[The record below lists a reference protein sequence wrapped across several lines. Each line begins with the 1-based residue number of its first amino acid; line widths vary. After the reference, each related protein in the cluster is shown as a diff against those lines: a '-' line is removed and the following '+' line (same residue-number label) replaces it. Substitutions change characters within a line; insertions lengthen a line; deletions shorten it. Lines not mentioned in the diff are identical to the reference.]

1 MPHQQA
7 DIGHDGSVAAKA
19 GYWRYRNREIVAVT
33 KIVIDSSEQLIMK
46 LGDRYKYECDRF
58 RLLVEEFENQVN
70 NYNKK
75 NKQYI
80 NEIVVHDANEYLPP
94 KYIPNYK
101 LTLT

>member
-46 LGDRYKYECDRF
+46 LGDRF